1 MSPHGGA
8 DPINVNAAFARI
20 PELWSPRIVARVD
33 DYEIK
38 LARIEGEFMW
48 HAHRDA
54 DELFWIVE
62 GELDIELRDRVVH
75 LRPGDVFVVP
85 KGTEH
90 RPVARGECR
99 IALFERTG
107 LINKGDDAQDGTAGE
122 WL

>member
-1 MSPHGGA
+1 MN
-8 DPINVNAAFARI
+8 PINVPDAFARI

-38 LARIEGEFMW
+38 LARIEGEFIW
-48 HAHRDA
+48 HAHGAA

-75 LRPGDVFVVP
+75 LRAGDVFVVP
-85 KGTEH
+85 RGVEH
-90 RPVARGECR
+90 RPVARAECR

-107 LINKGDDAQDGTAGE
+107 LVNKGDGATDGTAGE
-122 WL
+122 WI